1 MKKIKITIAALLL
14 GGMCYAQQSYED
26 FEEYHDIEG
35 IATSN
40 TFKAQWAYI
49 ESRATIEDVI
59 EWMHSDIQD
68 GRVQE
73 DVGEL
78 YLQNLIDL
86 LSRLE
91 DINAGL
97 ITEPFVKCEN
107 CDEID

>member
-14 GGMCYAQQSYED
+14 GGMCYAQQSEK
-26 FEEYHDIEG
+26 YHDLEG
-35 IATSN
+35 TLASN
-40 TFKAQWAYI
+40 TFKAQWAYV
-49 ESRATIEDVI
+49 ESRATIEDII

-68 GRVQE
+68 GRVQQC
-73 DVGEL
+73 VGEL

-97 ITEPFVKCEN
+97 ITEPLVKCEN